1 MTSPM
6 YSSGVSTSTFMIG
19 SSSLGAALFASSRK
33 AARAAISNAST
44 LESTSW

>member
-1 MTSPM
+1 MTEPVNSL
-6 YSSGVSTSTFMIG
+6 GVTTSTFMIG
-19 SSSLGAALFASSRK
+19 SKSFGREVLPASRN